1 MPNLLTHLTIGDKNT
16 TINSVHYIVGTG
28 STAGTWLGA
37 DSSITEYYDGLTIAY
52 KVGIAGA
59 STTTLNINS
68 LGAKTVYRQAS
79 SKVTTHYPVG
89 SVVLLVYTTNS
100 SSVGSWQCTDY
111 DSNTNTNVAF
121 GQGYSTCSTAAATV
135 AKTVALTN
143 YALTTGGILAI
154 KFTYDVPASATL
166 NVNSKGAKAIRY
178 RGAAIT
184 ADIIKAGDTA
194 TFIYDGTYYHLIS
207 IDKKLGSLAY
217 EDLDENGRIPSTL
230 LPGYVD
236 DAIEGYYYSSK
247 FYKESAHTTEI
258 TGESGKIYV
267 DLSTNK
273 TYRWSGSA
281 FVEIS
286 ASLALGETSSTAYR
300 GDRGKTAYD
309 HSQAAHA
316 PSNAE
321 KNQNAFSN
329 IIVGSTTIAADSATD
344 TFTLVAGSNITLTP
358 DATND
363 KITIAATDTKVTSV
377 DNHYIPSANSGSELT
392 ASLSGTAGSYAK
404 DTEYTV
410 LTGVKAQRDAKGHVT
425 GLTYTAQKVKDTNT
439 NTDAIYSGIGICGGS
454 ASVAEKVVTLPK
466 FALTTNANI
475 LIKVSNTNTA
485 TSGVKLNVNSTGAK
499 SIKINGSD

>member
-1 MPNLLTHLTIGDKNT
+1 MPNLLTHIKTNNEVA
-16 TINSVHYIVGTG
+16 TINTVHYIVGTG
-28 STAGTWLGA
+28 STAGTWLGT
-37 DSSITEYYDGLTIAY
+37 DPSITEYYDGLTIAY
-52 KVGIAGA
+52 KIGIAGA

-121 GQGYSTCSTAAATV
+121 GQGYSTCATAAATT

-166 NVNSKGAKAIRY
+166 NVNSKGAKAIYY

-184 ADIIKAGDTA
+184 ANVIKAGDTA
-194 TFIYDGTYYHLIS
+194 TLIYDGSYYHLIS

-236 DAIEGYYYSSK
+236 DVIEGYYYSSK

-273 TYRWSGSA
+273 TYR
-281 FVEIS
+281 
-286 ASLALGETSSTAYR
+286 
-300 GDRGKTAYD
+300 
-309 HSQAAHA
+309 
-316 PSNAE
+316 
-321 KNQNAFSN
+321 
-329 IIVGSTTIAADSATD
+329 
-344 TFTLVAGSNITLTP
+344 
-358 DATND
+358 
-363 KITIAATDTKVTSV
+363 
-377 DNHYIPSANSGSELT
+377 
-392 ASLSGTAGSYAK
+392 
-404 DTEYTV
+404 
-410 LTGVKAQRDAKGHVT
+410 
-425 GLTYTAQKVKDTNT
+425 
-439 NTDAIYSGIGICGGS
+439 
-454 ASVAEKVVTLPK
+454 
-466 FALTTNANI
+466 
-475 LIKVSNTNTA
+475 
-485 TSGVKLNVNSTGAK
+485 
-499 SIKINGSD
+499 